1 MGHLGESLGS
11 LGRVRALPEE
21 WVTHL
26 PSDVFGHSGENE
38 GTLGKWG
45 HFPQGSGA
53 LWYEWGYFGENPKY
67 PNNGR
72 SGVSLLES
80 GETPNSS

>member
-1 MGHLGESLGS
+1 M
-11 LGRVRALPEE
+11 GRVLALWEE
-21 WVTHL
+21 LEHSLKSGL

-45 HFPQGSGA
+45 HFPQGSGE

-67 PNNGR
+67 PNNG
-72 SGVSLLES
+72 
-80 GETPNSS
+80 